1 MYDSNIQSNVTMQIE
16 GKTIV
21 VDPYMYLL
29 RNLGSV
35 NNTIIHECVHWVK
48 HRKVFELEKLY
59 NETASHISCE
69 VKGGAI
75 STVSKKSTEWMEKQ
89 ANQLTPRIQ
98 MPAEPFRIKANQYIA
113 KFMRESNARHTV
125 DVMEQVITA
134 LETSFAV
141 SKQAAKIRLVELGF
155 EEAIG
160 TYTYL
165 DGHYVKPHG
174 FRKGAIKINQTFL

>member
-1 MYDSNIQSNVTMQIE
+1 
-16 GKTIV
+16 
-21 VDPYMYLL
+21 
-29 RNLGSV
+29 
-35 NNTIIHECVHWVK
+35 
-48 HRKVFELEKLY
+48 
-59 NETASHISCE
+59 
-69 VKGGAI
+69 
-75 STVSKKSTEWMEKQ
+75 
-89 ANQLTPRIQ
+89 
-98 MPAEPFRIKANQYIA
+98 
-113 KFMRESNARHTV
+113 MRESNARHTV

-174 FRKGAIKINQTFL
+174 FRKGSN